1 MVFIMNLKVEDI
13 YTEKVLSDT
22 GFHQKV
28 EVFQVKKIF
37 KKMVWIFAIDFYNV
51 YFYKNV
57 LFFQYFYISLYL
69 EILHKCTVK

>member
-28 EVFQVKKIF
+28 EVFQVKKI
-37 KKMVWIFAIDFYNV
+37 KKNNGVDFCHRFLQCV
-51 YFYKNV
+51 F
-57 LFFQYFYISLYL
+57 L
-69 EILHKCTVK
+69 

>member
-28 EVFQVKKIF
+28 EVFQVKKI
-37 KKMVWIFAIDFYNV
+37 KKKKKKGVDFCHRFLQCV
-51 YFYKNV
+51 F
-57 LFFQYFYISLYL
+57 L
-69 EILHKCTVK
+69 